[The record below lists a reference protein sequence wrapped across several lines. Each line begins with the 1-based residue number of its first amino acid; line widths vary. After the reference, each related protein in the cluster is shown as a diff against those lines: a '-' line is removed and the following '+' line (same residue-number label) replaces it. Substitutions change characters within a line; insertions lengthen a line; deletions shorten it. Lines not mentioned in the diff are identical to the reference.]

1 MKSSVQAQTYTIHY
15 SNTHSIIIHFKVHLK
30 AKRKTK
36 EETKQNKTKHTL
48 QILRDP
54 DQ

>member
-36 EETKQNKTKHTL
+36 EETKQNKTHSSN
-48 QILRDP
+48 P
-54 DQ
+54 